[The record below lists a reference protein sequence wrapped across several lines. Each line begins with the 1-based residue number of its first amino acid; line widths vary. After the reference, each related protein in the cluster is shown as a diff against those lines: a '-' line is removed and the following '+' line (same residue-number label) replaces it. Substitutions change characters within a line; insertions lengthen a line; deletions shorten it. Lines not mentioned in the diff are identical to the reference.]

1 MAGKLKQCHSKCIW
15 QIVFHFAVLY
25 HHGERHL
32 FGTEKKELE
41 AKKDPR
47 VCFSSRLKTGERE
60 VDDKEMGGKKG
71 RRHLVMSSFLFF
83 LAFLLFCFSLSLFLP
98 S

>member
-15 QIVFHFAVLY
+15 QIVFSFCCTVPPWRKASVWN
-25 HHGERHL
+25 G
-32 FGTEKKELE
+32 KKELE